1 MANKPAGFLVD
12 THLLLWWASMPE
24 QLPLPARSRLESMDD
39 PLFFSLVSLWEV
51 AMLVERGRLELNMD
65 LERWLAV
72 ASSPATVELARVTP
86 AVAAEVAR
94 LPAGFH
100 RDPAD
105 RLIVATARVRKLRV
119 LTRDRMITQARVV
132 PLWRAG

>member
-1 MANKPAGFLVD
+1 VSRPLLD
-12 THLLLWWASMPE
+12 THAWVWWICGD
-24 QLPLPARSRLESMDD
+24 SRLTAREREVLD
-39 PLFFSLVSLWEV
+39 SLPPSLRPVLAEISLWEV

-72 ASSPATVELARVTP
+72 ASSPATVELARVTS

-94 LPAGFH
+94 LPSRFH
-100 RDPAD
+100 RDAAD

-119 LTRDRMITQARVV
+119 LTRDRMITKARVV
-132 PLWRAG
+132 SLWRAG

>member
-1 MANKPAGFLVD
+1 MSPPLLD
-12 THLLLWWASMPE
+12 THAWVWWICGDPRLTARE
-24 QLPLPARSRLESMDD
+24 RNALDNLPPSQRPVLAEI
-39 PLFFSLVSLWEV
+39 SLWEV
-51 AMLVERGRLELNMD
+51 AMLVERGRLELDMD

-72 ASSPATVELARVTP
+72 ASAPATVELARVTP

-94 LPAGFH
+94 LPEKFH

-119 LTRDRMITQARVV
+119 LTRDRKITSARIV
-132 PLWRAG
+132 PVWRAH

>member
-1 MANKPAGFLVD
+1 MSRPLLD
-12 THLLLWWASMPE
+12 THAWIWWISGD
-24 QLPLPARSRLESMDD
+24 SRLTLREREALDNLLPSER
-39 PLFFSLVSLWEV
+39 PVLAEISLWEV
-51 AMLVERGRLELNMD
+51 AMLVERDRLELDMD

-72 ASSPATVELARVTP
+72 ASAPATVELARLTP

-94 LPAGFH
+94 LPEKFH

-119 LTRDRMITQARVV
+119 LTRDKKISAARVV
-132 PLWRAG
+132 PLWRAP

>member
-1 MANKPAGFLVD
+1 VIGAVMAARR
-12 THLLLWWASMPE
+12 A
-24 QLPLPARSRLESMDD
+24 LPAQGDGAPLAWRLRGLPVCAST
-39 PLFFSLVSLWEV
+39 EV
-51 AMLVERGRLELNMD
+51 ELEH
-65 LERWLAV
+65 WLAV
-72 ASSPATVELARVTP
+72 ASSPATVDLARVTP

-94 LPAGFH
+94 LPSGFH

>member
-1 MANKPAGFLVD
+1 MSRPLLD
-12 THLLLWWASMPE
+12 THAWVWWICGD
-24 QLPLPARSRLESMDD
+24 SRLTPRERETLDNLPPSER
-39 PLFFSLVSLWEV
+39 PVLAEISLWEV
-51 AMLVERGRLELNMD
+51 AMLVERGRLELDMD

-72 ASSPATVELARVTP
+72 ASAPATVELARITP

-94 LPAGFH
+94 LPEKFH

-119 LTRDRMITQARVV
+119 LTRDRNITAARVV
-132 PLWRAG
+132 SLWRVP

>member
-1 MANKPAGFLVD
+1 VSRPLLD
-12 THLLLWWASMPE
+12 THAWVWWICGD
-24 QLPLPARSRLESMDD
+24 SRLTAREREELDNLPPSSR
-39 PLFFSLVSLWEV
+39 PVLAEISLWEV

-94 LPAGFH
+94 LPSRFH

-105 RLIVATARVRKLRV
+105 RLIVATARVKKLRV

>member
-1 MANKPAGFLVD
+1 VSRPLLD
-12 THLLLWWASMPE
+12 THAWVWWICGD
-24 QLPLPARSRLESMDD
+24 SRLTPRERETLDNLPPSER
-39 PLFFSLVSLWEV
+39 PVLAEISLWEV
-51 AMLVERGRLELNMD
+51 AMLVERGRLELDMD

-72 ASSPATVELARVTP
+72 ASAPATVELARITP

-94 LPAGFH
+94 LPEKFH

-119 LTRDRMITQARVV
+119 LTRDRNITAARVV
-132 PLWRAG
+132 SLWRVP

>member
-1 MANKPAGFLVD
+1 VSRPLLD
-12 THLLLWWASMPE
+12 THAWVWWICGD
-24 QLPLPARSRLESMDD
+24 SRLTAREREELDNLPPSSR
-39 PLFFSLVSLWEV
+39 PVLAEISLWEV

-94 LPAGFH
+94 LPSRFH

-105 RLIVATARVRKLRV
+105 RLIVATARVRKLSV

-132 PLWRAG
+132 PLWRAP